1 MSLRWKC
8 SRSKLMRRVLIPQN
22 LQSLLPQL
30 PLGELHTLTGQT
42 MGTTWTVRYIN
53 TNQQAE
59 AAVRA
64 LIQRALD
71 LVVGQMSTWQSDSS
85 ISIFNSAG
93 ANTWHTLPSACFE
106 VLDCALNVAADTEG
120 AFDPTVGA
128 VVNLWGFGPDGQR
141 ASPPSS
147 TEVMAAHANTGYQKL
162 QLDKV
167 NQRILQTGG
176 LYIDFS
182 GIAKGYSVDLIAQA
196 LTAAGIDNYLV
207 EVGGELLGA
216 GIKPDG
222 QPWWVAL
229 ETSPAVSG
237 VTESIVALHGLAIAT
252 SGDYQRYFEYQG
264 RHYAHTIDPRTGFPI
279 DYASNPLVSVSVIHT
294 KCMMADALATALT
307 VMGTQAALAY
317 AEQRKIAVRLV
328 EQTDDG
334 YQEFFS
340 SEFRAMLE

>member
-1 MSLRWKC
+1 
-8 SRSKLMRRVLIPQN
+8 MRRVLIPQN
-22 LQSLLPQL
+22 LQSLPPQL
-30 PLGELHTLTGQT
+30 PVGELRTLTGQT
-42 MGTTWTVRYIN
+42 MGTTWSVRYIN

-71 LVVGQMSTWQSDSS
+71 LVVAQMSTWQPDSTL
-85 ISIFNSAG
+85 SIFNSAG

-106 VLDCALNVAADTEG
+106 VLDCALKVAADTEG

-128 VVNLWGFGPDGQR
+128 VVNLWGFGPNGQR
-141 ASPPSS
+141 ASPPGLA
-147 TEVMAAHANTGYQKL
+147 EVQAVHANTGYQKL
-162 QLDKV
+162 QLDKA
-167 NQRILQTGG
+167 NQRVLQTGG
-176 LYIDFS
+176 VYIDFS

-196 LTAAGIDNYLV
+196 LVSAGVDNYLV

-229 ETSPAVSG
+229 ETSPVVSG

-252 SGDYQRYFEYQG
+252 SGDYRRYFDYQG
-264 RHYAHTIDPRTGFPI
+264 QHYAHTIDPRTGFPI
-279 DYASNPLVSVSVIHT
+279 DSASNPLVSVSVIHA

-317 AEQRKIAVRLV
+317 AEQRNIAVRLV

-340 SEFRAMLE
+340 SEFQAMLE